1 MEGASINVSKM
12 FIHDDNC
19 YTVTVGSGME
29 DNKQDQVDGNLSEDK
44 SSMPSSKQEVFCFPA
59 YAWFIEDMI
68 KKLYFGRIFHS
79 FIYFFVYTYM

>member
-1 MEGASINVSKM
+1 VEGASINVSKM

-44 SSMPSSKQEVFCFPA
+44 SSMPSSKQEGFCFPR
-59 YAWFIEDMI
+59 I
-68 KKLYFGRIFHS
+68 KAPCDLLK
-79 FIYFFVYTYM
+79 T